1 MLAVTKLDCKVFIF
15 NSNSAILSLCI
26 NINVHIYKNNI
37 NFLSNSL
44 LSLLQ
49 TVTEMPE
56 IQQPFCSLTQ
66 SVVCHSSPSSFHSTT
81 HTHTHDH
88 PIIALLIESIVTGHK
103 CYLCQ
108 LVLFPTHF
116 CGEIIITHLQRSQF
130 IL

>member
-26 NINVHIYKNNI
+26 SMNVHIYKNNT

-44 LSLLQ
+44 SSLLQ
-49 TVTEMPE
+49 TVTEMSE

-66 SVVCHSSPSSFHSTT
+66 PVDCHLPPSSFHSTT
-81 HTHTHDH
+81 HTHDH
-88 PIIALLIESIVTGHK
+88 PFIALFIESIVTGHK

-108 LVLFPTHF
+108 LVLFPTNF
-116 CGEIIITHLQRSQF
+116 CGEIFITHLQRSQF